1 MKATYQQTLIMPYP
15 KVLDFQ
21 ERSLLNAAHNKQSS
35 LLPGPDQNAFWDQR
49 ALSDLKYKIVLAM
62 NSSCNKFFFTML
74 EKIITI
80 INNGFKLFS
89 LRIVK
94 GRQLLFPYYIMLFM
108 SLWLNGR
115 KYIHIIEYFNLE
127 INLYNFDSNMQ
138 R

>member
-1 MKATYQQTLIMPYP
+1 MKATYQQTLIMSYP

-21 ERSLLNAAHNKQSS
+21 ERSLLNATHNKQSS
-35 LLPGPDQNAFWDQR
+35 LLPGPDQHAFWDQR

-94 GRQLLFPYYIMLFM
+94 GRQLLFPYYWCFYEFVIE
-108 SLWLNGR
+108 R
-115 KYIHIIEYFNLE
+115 KKKIYIIEYFNPE
-127 INLYNFDSNMQ
+127 MNSYNFDSNMQ